1 MSAMHFGLLNMSRAV
16 GAGIDS
22 SSTMTTQSAQSS
34 FGHGN
39 ARVGQHSSYGHGL
52 INIDSVNERESRY
65 RIHHEHQGT
74 TGQQEPQQHEQLSK
88 EDSLTLSVD
97 DDTSSMNV
105 SASEVKLKELLREK
119 FKTNSFLTCPCNSL
133 QSGLVMLLMKT
144 QSWKLRKFMIC

>member
-52 INIDSVNERESRY
+52 INIDSVNERESR
-65 RIHHEHQGT
+65 
-74 TGQQEPQQHEQLSK
+74 
-88 EDSLTLSVD
+88 
-97 DDTSSMNV
+97 
-105 SASEVKLKELLREK
+105 
-119 FKTNSFLTCPCNSL
+119 
-133 QSGLVMLLMKT
+133 
-144 QSWKLRKFMIC
+144 